1 MAPSK
6 VILNLPD
13 PSHAPGVTARVSDRA
28 TPLIE
33 ITDATVYRGNT
44 RVFDDFNLTLSQ
56 NESTAILGPN
66 GAGKTTLL
74 KLLTRELY
82 PLWREFPVVRIL
94 GQERGDIWSLRKQ
107 LGIISND
114 LHEQYTPTVCG
125 EEVVLSGF
133 FGSVGV
139 WGHQQVDH
147 EQRLRARE
155 ILGRLGIEDLARRA
169 FGSLSTGQQRRL
181 LMARALANDPPNLVL
196 DEPTSGLDLS
206 ATFQYLQMMRQLIA
220 SGRTLILVTH
230 HIHEIPPE
238 ISRVVLL
245 NKGRVWADGP
255 KQEVL
260 TGENLSELYGVE
272 VSLVDSAG
280 WYQAVPA

>member
-1 MAPSK
+1 MLLSKTISNLLEPSFT
-6 VILNLPD
+6 
-13 PSHAPGVTARVSDRA
+13 PGVAGRVNNVS
-28 TPLIE
+28 TPLVE
-33 ITDATVYRGNT
+33 ITAATVYRGNT
-44 RVFDDFNLTLSQ
+44 RVFDDFNLTLAQ

-107 LGIISND
+107 LGIVSND
-114 LHEQYTPTVCG
+114 LHEQYSPTVCG

-133 FGSVGV
+133 FSSVGV
-139 WGHQQVDH
+139 WGHQQVDR

-155 ILGRLGIEDLARRA
+155 ILERLGIEDLAGRA

-196 DEPTSGLDLS
+196 DEPTSGLDLA
-206 ATFQYLQMMRQLIA
+206 ATFQYLQVMRQLIA
-220 SGRTLILVTH
+220 SGHTLILVTH

-245 NKGRVWADGP
+245 NQGSVWADGP
-255 KQEVL
+255 KPEVL

-272 VSLVDSAG
+272 VSLVNSAG

>member
-1 MAPSK
+1 
-6 VILNLPD
+6 
-13 PSHAPGVTARVSDRA
+13 
-28 TPLIE
+28 
-33 ITDATVYRGNT
+33 
-44 RVFDDFNLTLSQ
+44 
-56 NESTAILGPN
+56 
-66 GAGKTTLL
+66 
-74 KLLTRELY
+74 
-82 PLWREFPVVRIL
+82 
-94 GQERGDIWSLRKQ
+94 
-107 LGIISND
+107 
-114 LHEQYTPTVCG
+114 
-125 EEVVLSGF
+125 VLSGF
-133 FGSVGV
+133 FSSVGV
-139 WGHQQVDH
+139 WGHQQVDR
-147 EQRLRARE
+147 EQRLQARE
-155 ILGRLGIEDLARRA
+155 ILARLGIEDLARRA

-220 SGRTLILVTH
+220 SGHTLILVTH

-255 KQEVL
+255 KHEVL